1 MAWRS
6 TGANNRDLFNQ
17 LRGTN
22 FQTFSS
28 ALHYWT
34 LSEHGV
40 IKSDSVYNA
49 LANTDRKFYT
59 QTAYPYVDS
68 PQSIG
73 YGATISAPHMV
84 SSLFVLNTSSP
95 TNSDCFVACIRT

>member
-1 MAWRS
+1 M
-6 TGANNRDLFNQ
+6 LI
-17 LRGTN
+17 
-22 FQTFSS
+22 TF
-28 ALHYWT
+28 
-34 LSEHGV
+34 SEHGV

-73 YGATISAPHMV
+73 FGATISAPHMV
-84 SSLFVLNTSSP
+84 SFTSVP
-95 TNSDCFVACIRT
+95 KFTKQLDRLHR